1 MTHLYAYDTVTLN
14 GRRQSRKDPQLFTGL
29 LQNCPKKEKITPVP
43 SLLLHLLMLCS
54 EACSHGVKL
63 VQVNIYFLKALVL
76 VFLVTNSVSSHI
88 VLPSE
93 VLCKQLAS
101 DVAVYSWRQPGHPVQ
116 RFTLFRIFLGYQ
128 KKQ

>member
-1 MTHLYAYDTVTLN
+1 MEEDRVGKTLSFSLVSFRTV
-14 GRRQSRKDPQLFTGL
+14 
-29 LQNCPKKEKITPVP
+29 KKKKKITPVP

-101 DVAVYSWRQPGHPVQ
+101 DVSV
-116 RFTLFRIFLGYQ
+116 
-128 KKQ
+128 